1 MLRASHD
8 CQVLVEHPYDAEGL
22 NHAVGFCVLQG
33 GLDVQIKWPNDI
45 YYNGVKIGGA
55 LIHTTWAASS
65 QQFCVLT
72 GIGLNVSNSQ
82 PTTCLD
88 DIISSRLAQQ
98 QEQGQQLA
106 QQPVRVYKEQL
117 LACVLNHL
125 ESCFDTFASQG
136 FDPLRPLYLATW
148 MHSNQVVELDD
159 GADQASH
166 AHGSQGLGP
175 RRVSLTIVGLSP
187 HGFLLAKDPLGQEY
201 ELTPDGNSLDMM
213 QGLIKKKLH

>member
-1 MLRASHD
+1 ML
-8 CQVLVEHPYDAEGL
+8 VWM
-22 NHAVGFCVLQG
+22 QG

-45 YYNGVKIGGA
+45 YYSGVKIGGA
-55 LIHTTWAASS
+55 LIHTTWAAST

-88 DIISSRLAQQ
+88 DIIRSRLEQQ
-98 QEQGQQLA
+98 QQQQQGVEQQV
-106 QQPVRVYKEQL
+106 QPVRVCKEQL

-125 ESCFDTFASQG
+125 ESCFDTFQAQG
-136 FDPLRPLYLATW
+136 FDPLRPLYLSSW
-148 MHSNQVVELDD
+148 MHSGQVMELADD
-159 GADQASH
+159 TAFQR
-166 AHGSQGLGP
+166 GSSQQQSAAT
-175 RRVSLTIVGLSP
+175 RVPLTIVGLSP

-213 QGLIKKKLH
+213 QGLIKKKLY

>member
-1 MLRASHD
+1 M
-8 CQVLVEHPYDAEGL
+8 
-22 NHAVGFCVLQG
+22 
-33 GLDVQIKWPNDI
+33 QIKWPNDI

-55 LIHTTWAASS
+55 LIHTTWAAST

-88 DIISSRLAQQ
+88 DILRSRLQQQAQQ
-98 QEQGQQLA
+98 QQQQQQPPAGQQLE
-106 QQPVRVYKEQL
+106 PVRVCKEQL

-125 ESCFDTFASQG
+125 ESCFDTFQTQG
-136 FDPLRPLYLATW
+136 FEPLRPLYLASW
-148 MHSNQVVELDD
+148 MHSGQVVELDD
-159 GADQASH
+159 AS
-166 AHGSQGLGP
+166 AQQGPGQ
-175 RRVSLTIVGLSP
+175 RVPLTIVGLSS

-213 QGLIKKKLH
+213 QGLIKKKLYCTRRLRLIMICE

>member
-1 MLRASHD
+1 M
-8 CQVLVEHPYDAEGL
+8 
-22 NHAVGFCVLQG
+22 QG

-45 YYNGVKIGGA
+45 YFNGVKIGGA
-55 LIHTTWAASS
+55 LIHTTWAAST

-88 DIISSRLAQQ
+88 DIIRSCLEQQ
-98 QEQGQQLA
+98 QQPQGAEQQVQSF
-106 QQPVRVYKEQL
+106 RVCKEQL

-125 ESCFDTFASQG
+125 ESCFDTFQAQG
-136 FDPLRPLYLATW
+136 FDPLRPLYLSRW
-148 MHSNQVVELDD
+148 MHSGQVMELADD
-159 GADQASH
+159 AATQQ
-166 AHGSQGLGP
+166 GSFQQGP
-175 RRVSLTIVGLSP
+175 ATRVPLTIVGLSP

-213 QGLIKKKLH
+213 QGLIKKKLY